1 MYKLYSMAGSC
12 SLGVHVFL
20 NELGQNFELVPHG
33 DAEFK
38 KKVPFGSVPVLQD
51 GDLIL
56 HEGASIM
63 QYLAEKHPSDL
74 LPASGDAK
82 WKAFDWMMIAN
93 ATVHANYAKL
103 FAAANT
109 MEDSPEK
116 IKYMETLAEKISA
129 TWAVVDE
136 QLAKTRFVCGDE
148 PTIADIWLS
157 VYANW
162 GGYFPVEI
170 SLGDNVE
177 RMIREVIARPAYQK
191 ALATEEVEYKA
202 VA

>member
-20 NELGQNFELVPHG
+20 NELGQDFELVPYG
-33 DAEFK
+33 DEDFK
-38 KKVPFGSVPVLQD
+38 KLVPFGSVPVLQD
-51 GDLIL
+51 GDLL
-56 HEGASIM
+56 LQEGASIM
-63 QYLAEKHPSDL
+63 QYLAEKHASDL
-74 LPASGDAK
+74 LPTSGDAK

-103 FAAANT
+103 FAAANM

-116 IKYMETLAEKISA
+116 DAFMETLADKISA
-129 TWAVVDE
+129 TWKTVDD
-136 QLAKTRFVCGDE
+136 QLSKTKFVAGDNV
-148 PTIADIWLS
+148 TIADIWLS

-162 GGYFPVEI
+162 AGFFPVKI
-170 SLGDNVE
+170 TLGENVE

-191 ALATEEVEYKA
+191 ALATEEVDYKA

>member
-1 MYKLYSMAGSC
+1 MYKLYSKAGSC

-20 NELGQNFELVPHG
+20 NELGQDVRLIEHG
-33 DAEFK
+33 DEDFQK
-38 KKVPFGSVPVLQD
+38 QVPFGSVPVLQD
-51 GDLIL
+51 GDLLL

-63 QYLAEKHPSDL
+63 HYLAEKHPSDL
-74 LPASGDAK
+74 LPTSGDAK
-82 WKAFDWMMIAN
+82 WRVFDWMMIAN

-103 FAAANT
+103 FAAT
-109 MEDSPEK
+109 FMMEDSAEK
-116 IKYMETLAEKISA
+116 TKFSEVLADKISA
-129 TWAVVDE
+129 NWKAIDD
-136 QLAKTRFVCGDE
+136 QLAKTRFVAGDT

-162 GGYFPVEI
+162 GGYFPVKI
-170 SLGDNVE
+170 TLGENVE

-191 ALATEEVEYKA
+191 ALATEEVDYKA

>member
-20 NELGQNFELVPHG
+20 NELGQDFELIPHG
-33 DAEFK
+33 DEEFK
-38 KKVPFGSVPVLQD
+38 KRVPFGSVPVLQD
-51 GDLIL
+51 GDLVL
-56 HEGASIM
+56 QEGASIM
-63 QYLAEKHPSDL
+63 QYLAEKHASDL

-103 FAAANT
+103 FAVANM
-109 MEDSPEK
+109 MEDSAEK
-116 IKYMETLAEKISA
+116 VALMETLAEKISA
-129 TWAVVDE
+129 TWKTVDD
-136 QLAKTRFVCGDE
+136 QLAKTRFVAGDNV
-148 PTIADIWLS
+148 TIADIWLS

-162 GGYFPVEI
+162 GGYFPVKI
-170 SLGDNVE
+170 TLGDNVE

-191 ALATEEVEYKA
+191 ALATEEVDYKA